1 MGSRAWQRTAL
12 ALLALL
18 NSRVVAVA
26 QRPASCG
33 SSDSNAAVIIRERIL
48 DWVSQ
53 TNRRDFKTARTIWAP
68 GVVGWFPRG
77 PEFSDSAALA
87 AAGGTATA
95 GPPTVTYEVRIEQV
109 DVAGS
114 IAAVHDVW
122 QEQRSFAGAQRVV
135 QREIRGSE
143 FWRCEADGTWRIS
156 RWVSAPEHWVAR
168 P

>member
-1 MGSRAWQRTAL
+1 MKSAAWQHPAL
-12 ALLALL
+12 VLVALV
-18 NSRVVAVA
+18 NSTVAVVA

-33 SSDSNAAVIIRERIL
+33 GSDGAAAVIIRQRIL

-53 TNRRDFKTARTIWAP
+53 TNRRDFKSAGTIWAP

-87 AAGGTATA
+87 AAGGSAKP
-95 GPPTVTYEVRIEQV
+95 GPPRVTYEVRIEQI

-122 QEQRSFAGAQRVV
+122 NEQRSFPGAQQVV

-143 FWRCEADGTWRIS
+143 LWRCGADGAWRIT
-156 RWVSAPEHWVAR
+156 RWVSAPEQWVVR

>member
-1 MGSRAWQRTAL
+1 MRSAAWQRTAL
-12 ALLALL
+12 VLVALVNGTMA
-18 NSRVVAVA
+18 AVA

-33 SSDSNAAVIIRERIL
+33 GNDSAAAVIIRQRIL

-53 TNRRDFKTARTIWAP
+53 TNRKDFKSAGTIWAP

-87 AAGGTATA
+87 AAGGSAPS
-95 GPPTVTYEVRIEQV
+95 GPPRVTYEVRIEQI

-122 QEQRSFAGAQRVV
+122 HEQRSFPGAQHVV

-143 FWRCEADGTWRIS
+143 LWRCEADGTWRIS